1 MHQHWQHVGQR
12 LARARFCDTD
22 QVVALQSC
30 MPHLLLDRRRAFL
43 NSVAGLLA
51 PCDAP
56 RAAQERRKSA
66 QECPRGRPDPV
77 VHQILRNPNG
87 KLISHLSESDRCEM
101 QLTTGRLH
109 VCGCGVS

>member
-43 NSVAGLLA
+43 NSVAGGFA
-51 PCDAP
+51 PGDAP

-66 QECPRGRPDPV
+66 QEAAQSPLCIRF
-77 VHQILRNPNG
+77 
-87 KLISHLSESDRCEM
+87 CEIPM
-101 QLTTGRLH
+101 
-109 VCGCGVS
+109 VS